1 MIIGVCDDEMTA
13 RQEVRRLCELYF
25 GGQKTEHVSIE
36 FESGEEVLSYSMKQ
50 NSAPIDLLFLD
61 VEMEGLDGI
70 RLKEQLLRQRKIERI
85 VFVTSHKDKVF
96 DAFGQKTIGFIPKPP
111 TYELVEKML
120 TIVREE
126 RRENVELI
134 FAGYNGE
141 QHCIRLGEIAYF
153 KAAGSYTEVYSYV
166 SNGEGIECFVVSK
179 KIGEVER
186 SLSAYPVLRVHK
198 SFLVNLVNVVSVRE
212 IITVRNIEEKI
223 PVGRKYKEQIKMV
236 YASYISDKVRKRI

>member
-1 MIIGVCDDEMTA
+1 MIIGVCDDEKYA

-25 GGQKTEHVSIE
+25 NEQNIEHNYIE
-36 FESGEEVLSYSMKQ
+36 FEMGEEVLSYCMQQDSE
-50 NSAPIDLLFLD
+50 PVGVLFLD
-61 VEMEGLDGI
+61 VEMGGVDGI
-70 RLKEQLLRQRKIERI
+70 SLKEQLLRQRKIERI